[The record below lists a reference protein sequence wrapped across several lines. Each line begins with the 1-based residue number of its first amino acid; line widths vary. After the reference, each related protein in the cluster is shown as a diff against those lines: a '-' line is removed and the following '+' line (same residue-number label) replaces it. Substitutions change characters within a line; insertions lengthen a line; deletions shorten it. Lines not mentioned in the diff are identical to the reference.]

1 MTKNQGE
8 IFDAEKIMPPV
19 FQFVSNDFNSAW
31 ENAIRNVLMTGKQI
45 VFGGP
50 GEAKKAIDTVQTIV
64 LNYNAV
70 NQILAK
76 QIHPKFPFKMV
87 DQYTREFTQEFLD
100 EHHEFAYLYYD
111 RLTRDNQ
118 INNMRINLSEQMT
131 SGTSSNRN
139 QMTTWIPWIDQ
150 HISATP
156 CLQRIKVRYEG
167 DNTVSVI
174 FDWRSRDLFG
184 AWQVNLVGLIDMLQ
198 REVTEPNEC
207 KIARI
212 IDRNDSLHIYNSDL
226 QAAKQVM
233 NDA

>member
-70 NQILAK
+70 NQILAR

-87 DQYTREFTQEFLD
+87 DQYVREFTQGFLD
-100 EHHEFAYLYYD
+100 EKHEFAYLYYE
-111 RLTRDNQ
+111 RLNREDQ
-118 INNMRINLSEQMT
+118 INSMRSNLHEQVT
-131 SGTSSNRN
+131 SGTISNRN
-139 QMTTWIPWIDQ
+139 QMITWIPKIDQ
-150 HISATP
+150 YASATP

-167 DNTVSVI
+167 DNMVSVI

-198 REVTEPNEC
+198 REVIEPNKC

-226 QAAKQVM
+226 QAAKQVIM
-233 NDA
+233 W

>member
-70 NQILAK
+70 NQILAR

-100 EHHEFAYLYYD
+100 EHHEFAYLYCQ
-111 RLTRDNQ
+111 RP
-118 INNMRINLSEQMT
+118 
-131 SGTSSNRN
+131 
-139 QMTTWIPWIDQ
+139 TT
-150 HISATP
+150 
-156 CLQRIKVRYEG
+156 KV
-167 DNTVSVI
+167 
-174 FDWRSRDLFG
+174 
-184 AWQVNLVGLIDMLQ
+184 VGMI
-198 REVTEPNEC
+198 
-207 KIARI
+207 
-212 IDRNDSLHIYNSDL
+212 
-226 QAAKQVM
+226 
-233 NDA
+233 